1 MKDSA
6 AAHDLQVY
14 DAALRNIK
22 RGNIAEVP
30 SSTHNLHGIMQ
41 RSSHAHLQSALPCLR

>member
-1 MKDSA
+1 MKDSI
-6 AAHDLQVY
+6 AAHDLQAY

-41 RSSHAHLQSALPCLR
+41 RSYHAHFHSELPFL